1 MENEESLKAQPVAPA
16 PRMTTQSFADRVNV
30 LIDEAMAEGLRPLP
44 VLASILAKRGVGLI
58 DQGRALLADVADSW
72 LERLEGSRAKTEKK

>member
-1 MENEESLKAQPVAPA
+1 MTNEEHLKAQPNPA
-16 PRMTTQSFADRVNV
+16 PRMTMKAFADRVNA

-58 DQGRALLADVADSW
+58 DQGRALLADVADGW
-72 LERLEGSRAKTEKK
+72 LSRIEGGNAKAEKK